1 MKHFKI
7 TALLLVLASSL
18 LTVACSKE
26 VEPSFSESQIVGV
39 WRIPLTIPAD
49 VFSAAGQKLIFT
61 EDHIASYNGHL
72 FASWKIEGR
81 DIICT
86 NYNTDNGSRELD
98 MMKLTVNSLDD
109 SIMIAEVQY
118 SHSVDNYIDLKGDFS
133 GIYTRIKE
141 NNQTNQ

>member
-1 MKHFKI
+1 
-7 TALLLVLASSL
+7 
-18 LTVACSKE
+18 
-26 VEPSFSESQIVGV
+26 
-39 WRIPLTIPAD
+39 
-49 VFSAAGQKLIFT
+49 
-61 EDHIASYNGHL
+61 
-72 FASWKIEGR
+72 
-81 DIICT
+81 
-86 NYNTDNGSRELD
+86 